1 MKKAL
6 HTLLSLIICVAL
18 VACVLPLR
26 AQAYEPTYP
35 VPNLTGNKAI
45 DMVSVAKSQIGY
57 GEDANGGT
65 AYGAWMTEQSMLI
78 GQYYDFTYKDWCSA
92 FFCWVADHAGI
103 ARGIVFSTLS
113 ASVNVLF
120 GAMVLAGATV
130 HYETNYT
137 PQCGDFVFYSYNGYE
152 LGHCAITDGSG
163 NYIHANVANTV
174 VERTDNSVYH
184 MSLGAYFYPVCYVTP
199 NYGGTGNVSVL
210 YDRDV
215 PTIVD
220 YGVSMLTNAGFTVYV
235 TAVDNMA
242 IARASFEVWSKE
254 NGKDDVKTYA
264 GTPSGTNFSCTVNPA
279 EHGGSWGEYLMNV
292 TVYDP
297 MGNNTMLSEYA
308 VYVPPNETNPPTIS
322 NVIVSD
328 VTSDGFTITCVVA
341 DDTAVRRVRVP
352 AWTQEGGTNDLYWH
366 EAAING
372 NTASVTIPTSAYNGA
387 AGTYLA
393 QIYAYDGAENMSYYD
408 NISVNVPGKAGMGP
422 TIENVTVLPAAQ
434 GFTVNAN
441 VSTNCTGGNLQV
453 IENGVNVYQFTPVL
467 NGTMLTCSPTL
478 NAAQSNVFYSFVLTA
493 FDANGNS
500 TEYVGDYIPSA
511 VTLLKADL
519 DGDGRTTDSDAFLAL
534 QAAAGKMQLT
544 DAQILAADMDN
555 NGVITP
561 MDARLMYRKAAGLDA

>member
-6 HTLLSLIICVAL
+6 QSLLSFIICVTL
-18 VACVLPLR
+18 IVCVLPLR

-35 VPNLTGNKAI
+35 LPNLTGNKAI
-45 DMVSVAKSQIGY
+45 DMVAVAKSQVGY
-57 GEDANGGT
+57 GEDSDGGT
-65 AYGAWMTEQSMLI
+65 AYGAWMTEQSMLV

-103 ARGIVFSTLS
+103 SRGIVFSTLS

-152 LGHCAITDGSG
+152 MGHCAITDGSG

-210 YDRDV
+210 YDKDV

-264 GTPSGTNFSCTVNPA
+264 GTISGSNFSCTVNPA
-279 EHGGSWGEYLMNV
+279 EHGGSWGEYLINV

-297 MGNNTMLSEYA
+297 MGNNTTLSEYA
-308 VYVPPNETNPPTIS
+308 VYVPPNETNPPTIG

-328 VTSDGFTITCVVA
+328 VTSDGFTITCVVE
-341 DDTAVRRVRVP
+341 DNTAVRRVRVP
-352 AWTQEGGTNDLYWH
+352 AWTEKNGTDDLLWH
-366 EAAING
+366 EATVNG
-372 NTASVTIPTSAYNGA
+372 NTASVTIPTTAYNGA

-393 QIYAYDGAENMSYYD
+393 QIYAYDGAENMSFYD
-408 NISVNVPGKAGMGP
+408 NISVKVPGKAGAGP
-422 TIENVTVLPAAQ
+422 AIENVTVLPAAQ
-434 GFTVNAN
+434 GFTINAT
-441 VSTNCTGGNLQV
+441 VTPNCTGGILQV
-453 IENGVNVYQFTPVL
+453 IENGVNVYQFNAVL
-467 NGTMLTCSPTL
+467 NSSLLTCSPTL
-478 NAAQSNVFYSFVLTA
+478 TTAQGNVSYSFVLTA
-493 FDANGNS
+493 FDADGNT
-500 TEYVGDYIPSA
+500 TEYTGEYTPSA
-511 VTLLKADL
+511 IALQRGDL
-519 DGDGRTTDSDAFLAL
+519 DGDGRITDSDAFLAL
-534 QAAAGKMQLT
+534 QAAAGKIQLT
-544 DAQILAADMDN
+544 DAQLLAADMDGN
-555 NGVITP
+555 AHITP
-561 MDARLMYRKAAGLDA
+561 MDARLLYRKSAGLDS